1 MKELHSGPGTAE
13 LQLGSSSSLCRA
25 EFFRCAFRPRPIT
38 PLKGRLIRFD
48 VVLGLEYWTK
58 GDEVMKK
65 SEGRVRLADYIQHL
79 RQELTT
85 AAKEGEGE
93 ELRFAVEEI
102 EVELDV
108 TMSQES
114 STEGGWDHWVV
125 LKIGASD
132 NKTISQKMRLKLKPL
147 RGDAA
152 KEAEESGVIT
162 LSDER

>member
-1 MKELHSGPGTAE
+1 
-13 LQLGSSSSLCRA
+13 
-25 EFFRCAFRPRPIT
+25 
-38 PLKGRLIRFD
+38 
-48 VVLGLEYWTK
+48 
-58 GDEVMKK
+58 MKK

-114 STEGGWDHWVV
+114 TTEGGWDHWVV
-125 LKIGASD
+125 LKIGATD

-152 KEAEESGVIT
+152 KEAEKSGVT
-162 LSDER
+162 LLRGER

>member
-1 MKELHSGPGTAE
+1 MRG
-13 LQLGSSSSLCRA
+13 LQHAFRFLRLKGGRLKAAKNPWVGGIPLGLSCIGR
-25 EFFRCAFRPRPIT
+25 FFRSGAE
-38 PLKGRLIRFD
+38 
-48 VVLGLEYWTK
+48 LGLEYWTK

-114 STEGGWDHWVV
+114 TTEGGWDHWVV
-125 LKIGASD
+125 LKIGATD

-152 KEAEESGVIT
+152 KEAEKSGVT
-162 LSDER
+162 LLRGER